1 MNLSEP
7 IAALEIGTSR
17 TVIAMGEPAPNNHVR
32 VTAISDIPSA
42 GVRKGQIVDVPQ
54 ARYSL
59 ASVIKRLADQKGY
72 SVGQACLAI
81 SGTHV
86 QTSPT
91 NVQLPV
97 ERGVVGGDDIDQA
110 VDASYDPHLPHE
122 RTPLEL
128 MKIDFGLDDMDHIA
142 SPEGMSGHLLKLH
155 SLCIHGSTQ
164 RINDAR
170 NVARAAKLEIDEN
183 NIFFSGVCA
192 ATAVLSP
199 QMKREGA
206 LVVDLGGGT
215 TSFTVWSEGTLV
227 QAGVVG
233 VGGDHVTQDIR
244 HAFSL
249 TANQAD
255 QVKTGSASCLI
266 GPGDALQRITV
277 PASTPGFKAPSI
289 SRRALNTVV
298 NARMQELFTIIRT
311 RLDDENRLHGLH
323 AGVVLT
329 GGGALLNNVVPL
341 AASVFGCRA
350 AIGTL
355 VPEIEG
361 LEQEEHPALHATI
374 AGLLLKA
381 RETTPSHSVFD
392 SFRNLFGGLF
402 GK

>member
-17 TVIAMGEPAPNNHVR
+17 TVIAMGEPAPNNHIR

-59 ASVIKRLADQKGY
+59 ESVIKRLADQNGY
-72 SVGQACLAI
+72 SVGQACLAV
-81 SGTHV
+81 SGTHI
-86 QTSPT
+86 QTSPV
-91 NVQLPV
+91 NVQLPI
-97 ERGVVGGDDIDQA
+97 ERGIVRDEDINQA
-110 VDASYDPHLPHE
+110 IDASYDPNLPHE

-128 MKIDFGLDDMDHIA
+128 SKIDFGLDDMDHIA
-142 SPEGMSGHLLKLH
+142 SPRGMSGHLLKLH
-155 SLCIHGSTQ
+155 SLCIHASTQ
-164 RINDAR
+164 RIKDAK
-170 NVARAAKLEIDEN
+170 NVALAAKLEIDEN
-183 NIFFSGVCA
+183 DIFFSGDCA

-206 LVVDLGGGT
+206 VVIDLGGGT

-227 QAGVVG
+227 QAGVIG

-244 HAFSL
+244 QAFAL
-249 TANQAD
+249 TAIQAD
-255 QVKTGSASCLI
+255 QVKLNSASCLV
-266 GPGDALQRITV
+266 GADDTLQRITI
-277 PASTPGFKAPSI
+277 PASTPGFKAPTI

-311 RLDDENRLHGLH
+311 KLDDENRLHSLH
-323 AGVVLT
+323 AGVFLT

-341 AASVFGCRA
+341 ATSIFGCRVSV
-350 AIGTL
+350 GTL

-361 LEQEEHPALHATI
+361 LEQAEHPILYATV

-381 RETTPSHSVFD
+381 RGISTSHSVVD
-392 SFRNLFGGLF
+392 SFKNLFGGLF
-402 GK
+402 RK